1 MRSPAKVASWCQKP
15 SEAPE
20 RVQQFAF
27 VHPHILITLFHG
39 APDKRQMVA
48 KSVILGHQTRT
59 AEKMILPQDSEEGP
73 AEARDGAIVY
83 LSGPLVHGTPG
94 RLRVRVLPHT

>member
-1 MRSPAKVASWCQKP
+1 
-15 SEAPE
+15 
-20 RVQQFAF
+20 
-27 VHPHILITLFHG
+27 
-39 APDKRQMVA
+39 
-48 KSVILGHQTRT
+48 
-59 AEKMILPQDSEEGP
+59 MILPQDSKEGP